1 MTHRAITFTDNPDN
15 LNLELKKIRDSAIKV
30 DLPDKKV
37 ENIIKKRLE
46 NSQISQNIS
55 EPIESTCNISQS
67 NLKVDSKFVLLP
79 YINKKISSKA
89 KIFFYNLGIKV

>member
-15 LNLELKKIRDSAIKV
+15 LNLDLKKIIDSAIKV
-30 DLPDKKV
+30 DLTDKKV

-55 EPIESTCNISQS
+55 EPIEPTCNILQN
-67 NLKVDSKFVLLP
+67 NLKVD
-79 YINKKISSKA
+79 
-89 KIFFYNLGIKV
+89 